1 MSKKQIDIALKMIR
15 KSQKELGHDFNL
27 EDFEDLV
34 SVGLKNKNASNKD
47 AQKIIADMLGQSKN
61 RIKN

>member
-34 SVGLKNKNASNKD
+34 SVGLKTRMPLIK
-47 AQKIIADMLGQSKN
+47 MLRKL
-61 RIKN
+61 